1 MAEDDDSDV
10 ILGDDA
16 MAHGSLRTQVAVLNA
31 KVKLVGYLLRHDYV
45 TRYEF
50 APVKL
55 IAFGIVAI
63 VISAVLAAVLAVIVH
78 KP

>member
-50 APVKL
+50 GL
-55 IAFGIVAI
+55 LQSS
-63 VISAVLAAVLAVIVH
+63 SAQCWRRCWR
-78 KP
+78 